1 MHVKRL
7 VKRLELAV
15 KENTIN
21 LAGRAT
27 QRREEKS
34 HPSEMAPAKDLTKDG
49 ARERRKRGK
58 KTREKAKDFTA
69 L

>member
-34 HPSEMAPAKDLTKDG
+34 HPSEMAPAKTKDG